1 MNVLRNTWYAFGLS
15 QELAQSGLLARTVAG
30 EAVVAFRR
38 EDGSIAALRDRCA
51 HRFVPLSMG
60 KVVGDTV
67 ECPYH
72 GLRYDATGACVHSP
86 VEKSAIP
93 RAARVRSYPLM
104 ERHGLLWLWLG
115 EPGLADP
122 GLLPDFAFLDDPSR
136 GNVGGAMHSK
146 ANYELVI
153 DNLTDLTHVQFVH
166 GKFLA
171 SEAFPRLTHTM
182 RKEGDSVVKTLVL
195 PRGKPPAFY
204 AAGMA
209 DPGMLIDVTYEARW
223 TPPSLVKLT
232 ITACPSDE
240 PGRRLFET
248 LSAHLV
254 TPETATTSH
263 YFFMNS
269 RDHHVGDPAFDE
281 RVREWQRIGFGDEDK
296 PMLEAQQRA
305 IGDVDPLSRWRVLL
319 PTDAGA
325 VRARR
330 VLASKIA
337 AEAASCAA

>member
-15 QELAQSGLLARTVAG
+15 EELAASGLLGRTVAD
-30 EAVVAFRR
+30 EPVVVFRR
-38 EDGSIAALRDRCA
+38 EDGSLAALRDRCA

-60 KVVGDTV
+60 RVVSGTV

-86 VEKSAIP
+86 VENTAIP
-93 RAARVRSYPLM
+93 RAARVPSYAMM
-104 ERHGLLWLWLG
+104 ERYGILWLWLG
-115 EPGLADP
+115 EAAQANPALLTDLGFLEDP
-122 GLLPDFAFLDDPSR
+122 RR
-136 GNVGGAMHSK
+136 GNVGGAMHTK

-171 SEAFPRLTHTM
+171 SEAFGQLTHTL
-182 RKEGDSVVKTLVL
+182 REEGDSVVKRLVL

-204 AAGMA
+204 AAA
-209 DPGMLIDVTYEARW
+209 LPDPGMLIDVTFEARW

-232 ITACPSDE
+232 TTVCPAGE
-240 PGRRLFET
+240 PGRPLLEL

-263 YFFMNS
+263 YIFMHS
-269 RDHHVGDPAFDE
+269 RDHHVGDPAYDE
-281 RVREWQRIGFGDEDK
+281 QVREFQRIAFGDEDK

-305 IGDVDPLSRWRVLL
+305 VGDMDPMKLGPVLL
-319 PTDAGA
+319 TTDAGA

-330 VLASKIA
+330 MLASRIA
-337 AEAASCAA
+337 AEAAA